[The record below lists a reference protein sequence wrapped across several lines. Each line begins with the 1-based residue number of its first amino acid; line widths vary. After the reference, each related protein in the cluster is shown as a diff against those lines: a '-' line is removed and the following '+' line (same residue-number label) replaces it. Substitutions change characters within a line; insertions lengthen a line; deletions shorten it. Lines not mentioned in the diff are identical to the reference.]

1 MNRERTWKQLYR
13 GCLFQGRLQS
23 AQPERLIRNNS
34 TKQWVFPVRRVT
46 FASQSLSRTTHNRHT
61 VYLGDTVRPTLC
73 DVATNPLAELPTGP
87 TDKERVENTLL
98 EVVHI
103 AGDPYLT
110 EISSH
115 LIKAGGKR
123 LRPLFAIASAA
134 CALPDGV
141 AVSQDVVRGGVS
153 VELVHIGSL
162 YHDDVMDEAEMRRQ
176 VISVNARWGN
186 LRAILSG
193 DYLLAKASEIA
204 ADLGVEVAGLLATTI
219 AELCQGQVGELQTMY
234 DVERTEEQY
243 FPSIAGKTASLYA
256 AACRIGGIVSG
267 QSRQAIDD
275 LTEFGR
281 LYGMAFQV
289 VDDILDVIAT
299 DEQLG
304 KPAGNDMIEGVYSLP
319 VIHTLAWPES
329 GMLRE
334 LLTDGLAMEDRHK
347 AIDIVRR
354 GPGVASSLAVAQG
367 FIDEAKAVLARVS
380 TNEAAT
386 ALAGA
391 ADHLLL
397 SIPFD
402 QVEGLAPVN

>member
-1 MNRERTWKQLYR
+1 MR
-13 GCLFQGRLQS
+13 
-23 AQPERLIRNNS
+23 
-34 TKQWVFPVRRVT
+34 
-46 FASQSLSRTTHNRHT
+46 
-61 VYLGDTVRPTLC
+61 
-73 DVATNPLAELPTGP
+73 VATNPLALLPQGDS
-87 TDKERVENTLL
+87 DKLRVESTLL
-98 EVVHI
+98 DVVHLE
-103 AGDPYLT
+103 GDDYLT

-123 LRPLFAIASAA
+123 LRPLFAIASAG
-134 CALPDGV
+134 CSLPNGE
-141 AVSQDVVRGGVS
+141 AVDQDVVLGGVA

-162 YHDDVMDEAEMRRQ
+162 YHDDVMDEAAMRRQ

-204 ADLGVEVAGLLATTI
+204 AGLGVEVAGLLASTI

-234 DVERTEEQY
+234 DVTRTEEQY
-243 FPSIAGKTASLYA
+243 FPSISGKTASLYA
-256 AACRIGGIVSG
+256 AACRIGGIVSK
-267 QSRQAIDD
+267 QSRDSIDK

-289 VDDILDVIAT
+289 IDDILDVIAT

-319 VIHTLAWPES
+319 VIQTLAWAEGS
-329 GMLRE
+329 LLKE
-334 LLTDGLAMEDRHK
+334 LLSEGLTIENRHK

-354 GPGVASSLAVAQG
+354 GPGVEASLAVAQG
-367 FIDEAKAVLARVS
+367 FVDQAKAVLDEVS
-380 TNEAAT
+380 NNEVAV

-397 SIPFD
+397 SVAITQAEQLGQPT
-402 QVEGLAPVN
+402 A

>member
-1 MNRERTWKQLYR
+1 MHSHAERERGNNLTGGAVPKVGSPEPDLSD
-13 GCLFQGRLQS
+13 LGRNACSNTAPNAQS
-23 AQPERLIRNNS
+23 VEHVVALEP
-34 TKQWVFPVRRVT
+34 
-46 FASQSLSRTTHNRHT
+46 AGSQSNTLSR
-61 VYLGDTVRPTLC
+61 
-73 DVATNPLAELPTGP
+73 VAANPLALLPTGP
-87 TDKERVENTLL
+87 SDKERIEQTLL
-98 EVVHI
+98 DVVQLDD
-103 AGDPYLT
+103 DPYLT

-123 LRPLFAIASAA
+123 LRPLFAAASAA
-134 CALPDGV
+134 CALPDGESV
-141 AVSQDVVRGGVS
+141 TQDVIRGGVS

-193 DYLLAKASEIA
+193 DFLLAKASEIA
-204 ADLGVEVAGLLATTI
+204 ADLGVEVAGLLASTI
-219 AELCQGQVGELQTMY
+219 AELCKGQVGELQTMY
-234 DVERTEEQY
+234 SVDRTAAQY

-256 AACRIGGIVSG
+256 AACRIGGIVTE
-267 QSRQAIDD
+267 QSRDAIDN

-289 VDDILDVIAT
+289 VDDILDIIAT

-319 VIHTLAWPES
+319 VIHTLLSPAGDS
-329 GMLRE
+329 LRT
-334 LLTDGLAMEDRHK
+334 LLDDGLTMDDRHQ
-347 AIDIVRR
+347 AIEIVRS
-354 GPGVASSLAVAQG
+354 GPGVASSLEVAQS
-367 FIDEAKAVLARVS
+367 FVDQAKSVLTKVS

-391 ADHLLL
+391 ADHLLT

-402 QVEGLAPVN
+402 QVEAESVG

>member
-1 MNRERTWKQLYR
+1 M
-13 GCLFQGRLQS
+13 
-23 AQPERLIRNNS
+23 
-34 TKQWVFPVRRVT
+34 
-46 FASQSLSRTTHNRHT
+46 
-61 VYLGDTVRPTLC
+61 
-73 DVATNPLAELPTGP
+73 VANPLALLPTGP
-87 TDKERVENTLL
+87 NDKARVESTLL

-103 AGDPYLT
+103 AGDPYLS
-110 EISSH
+110 EIASH

-123 LRPLFAIASAA
+123 LRPLFTIAAA
-134 CALPDGV
+134 AASLPDGESV
-141 AVSQDVVRGGVS
+141 HLDVVRGGVA

-186 LRAILSG
+186 LKAILAG

-204 ADLGVEVAGLLATTI
+204 ADLGTEVAGLLAATI
-219 AELCQGQVGELQTMY
+219 AELCRGQVGELQTMY
-234 DVERTEEQY
+234 DVTRTEAQY
-243 FPSIAGKTASLYA
+243 FPSIEGKTASLYS

-267 QSRQAIDD
+267 QCRDDIDR

-289 VDDILDVIAT
+289 IDDILDVIAT

-319 VIHTLAWPES
+319 VIHTLAWPE
-329 GMLRE
+329 GALLRE
-334 LLTDGLAMEDRHK
+334 MLADGLDPTQRFA

-354 GPGVASSLAVAQG
+354 GPGIESAFAVAEDFVTQ
-367 FIDEAKAVLARVS
+367 AKSVLSLVS

-391 ADHLLL
+391 ADHLLQ
-397 SIPFD
+397 SVPRP
-402 QVEGLAPVN
+402 QTA

>member
-1 MNRERTWKQLYR
+1 MTYLLIHPYGR
-13 GCLFQGRLQS
+13 GPNP
-23 AQPERLIRNNS
+23 A
-34 TKQWVFPVRRVT
+34 
-46 FASQSLSRTTHNRHT
+46 
-61 VYLGDTVRPTLC
+61 PTL
-73 DVATNPLAELPTGP
+73 DLVATNPLAELPTAAD
-87 TDKERVENTLL
+87 DKERIEQTLL
-98 EVVHI
+98 DVVRI
-103 AGDPYLT
+103 DNDPYLT

-123 LRPLFAIASAA
+123 LRPLFTVASAA
-134 CALPDGV
+134 ASMPDGASV
-141 AVSQDVVRGGVS
+141 DLDIVRGGVA

-204 ADLGVEVAGLLATTI
+204 AELGNEVAGLLASTI
-219 AELCQGQVGELQTMY
+219 AELCRGQVGELQTMY
-234 DVERTEEQY
+234 DVARTEEQY

-256 AACRIGGIVSG
+256 AACRIGGIVSD
-267 QSRQAIDD
+267 QPREHIDA

-289 VDDILDVIAT
+289 VDDVLDVIAT

-319 VIHTLAWPES
+319 VIHTLAWPE
-329 GMLRE
+329 GALLRE
-334 LLTDGLAMEDRHK
+334 LLTDGLNLEDRHR
-347 AIDIVRR
+347 AIDIVRN
-354 GPGVASSLAVAQG
+354 GPGVESALDVARQ
-367 FIDEAKAVLARVS
+367 FVDDAKAVLAEVS

-391 ADHLLL
+391 ADHLLE
-397 SIPFD
+397 S
-402 QVEGLAPVN
+402 VNALTE

>member
-1 MNRERTWKQLYR
+1 M
-13 GCLFQGRLQS
+13 
-23 AQPERLIRNNS
+23 
-34 TKQWVFPVRRVT
+34 
-46 FASQSLSRTTHNRHT
+46 
-61 VYLGDTVRPTLC
+61 
-73 DVATNPLAELPTGP
+73 ATNPLSLLPTAAA
-87 TDKERVENTLL
+87 DKERVERTLL
-98 EVVHI
+98 DVVRI
-103 AGDPYLT
+103 DNDPYLT

-134 CALPDGV
+134 ASMEDGSSV
-141 AVSQDVVRGGVS
+141 HDDIVRGGVA

-193 DYLLAKASEIA
+193 DFLLAKASEIA

-219 AELCQGQVGELQTMY
+219 GDLCRGQVGELQTMY
-234 DVERTEEQY
+234 DVDRSEEQY

-256 AACRIGGIVSG
+256 AACRIGAIVSD
-267 QSRQAIDD
+267 QPRRDIDR

-319 VIHTLAWPES
+319 VIHTLAWSE
-329 GMLRE
+329 GGLLRE
-334 LLTDGLAMEDRHK
+334 LLTDGLAVAERHK

-354 GPGVASSLAVAQG
+354 GPGVASSLAVAQR
-367 FIDEAKAVLARVS
+367 FIDEAKQVLADVS

-391 ADHLLL
+391 ADHLLT

-402 QVEGLAPVN
+402 RTESETHA

>member
-1 MNRERTWKQLYR
+1 
-13 GCLFQGRLQS
+13 
-23 AQPERLIRNNS
+23 
-34 TKQWVFPVRRVT
+34 
-46 FASQSLSRTTHNRHT
+46 
-61 VYLGDTVRPTLC
+61 
-73 DVATNPLAELPTGP
+73 VATNPLALLPNAVS
-87 TDKERVENTLL
+87 DKERVESTLL
-98 EVVHI
+98 DVVHI
-103 AGDPYLT
+103 AEDDYLT

-123 LRPLFAIASAA
+123 LRPLFAVA
-134 CALPDGV
+134 CAGCTLPDGESV
-141 AVSQDVVRGGVS
+141 NNNAVLGGVS

-204 ADLGVEVAGLLATTI
+204 AGLGVEVAGLLAATI

-234 DVERTEEQY
+234 NVDRTEEQY
-243 FPSIAGKTASLYA
+243 FPSISGKTASLYA

-267 QSRQAIDD
+267 QERDAIDK

-289 VDDILDVIAT
+289 IDDILDVIAT

-304 KPAGNDMIEGVYSLP
+304 KPAGNDMLEGVYSLP
-319 VIHTLAWPES
+319 VIHTLAWPE
-329 GMLRE
+329 GKLLRE
-334 LLTDGLAMEDRHK
+334 LLTDGLALEDRHA

-354 GPGVASSLAVAQG
+354 GPGIESSMVVARDFGEQ
-367 FIDEAKAVLARVS
+367 AKAILAEVS
-380 TNEAAT
+380 TNEVAT

-391 ADHLLL
+391 VDHLLAGVAAT
-397 SIPFD
+397 
-402 QVEGLAPVN
+402 QATT

>member
-1 MNRERTWKQLYR
+1 MASPYA
-13 GCLFQGRLQS
+13 GR
-23 AQPERLIRNNS
+23 
-34 TKQWVFPVRRVT
+34 
-46 FASQSLSRTTHNRHT
+46 
-61 VYLGDTVRPTLC
+61 
-73 DVATNPLAELPTGP
+73 VATNPLALLPTS
-87 TDKERVENTLL
+87 TADKERVEQTLL
-98 EVVHI
+98 DVVRI
-103 AGDPYLT
+103 DNDPYLT

-123 LRPLFAIASAA
+123 LRPLFAVASAA
-134 CALPDGV
+134 ASLSDGASV
-141 AVSQDVVRGGVS
+141 HDDVIRGGVA

-162 YHDDVMDEAEMRRQ
+162 YHDDVMDEAAMRRQ

-204 ADLGVEVAGLLATTI
+204 ADLGTEVAGLLASTI
-219 AELCQGQVGELQTMY
+219 AELCRGQVGELQTMY
-234 DVERTEEQY
+234 DVERSEEQY

-256 AACRIGGIVSG
+256 AACRIGGIVSE
-267 QSRQAIDD
+267 QQRPAIDA

-319 VIHTLAWPES
+319 VIHTLRSDRGPA
-329 GMLRE
+329 LRE
-334 LLTDGLAMEDRHK
+334 LLTDGLDLNDRHE
-347 AIDIVRR
+347 AIEIVRN
-354 GPGVASSLAVAQG
+354 GPGVESALAVAQE
-367 FIDEAKAVLARVS
+367 FVADAKSVLATVS

-386 ALAGA
+386 ALGGA
-391 ADHLLL
+391 ADHLLD
-397 SIPFD
+397 S
-402 QVEGLAPVN
+402 LAVVHQS